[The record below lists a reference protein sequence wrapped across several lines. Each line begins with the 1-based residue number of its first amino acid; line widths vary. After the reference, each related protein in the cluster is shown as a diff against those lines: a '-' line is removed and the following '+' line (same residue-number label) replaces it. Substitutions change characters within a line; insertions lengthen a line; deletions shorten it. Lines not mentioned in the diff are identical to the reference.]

1 MRRPRRKDQ
10 KEPMNNTAQQQP
22 ETFPDSFKVTLEA
35 IQRDQDAA
43 EAELAECNRKTLAI
57 RKRVDELRRAKAAL
71 LVLLGE
77 PPDSPQDGAQG
88 IPFVEIVGTLFRR
101 VARPM
106 RIREVVDHLRTAGQ
120 ELPDPPK
127 DYKKVNMVMYNYPD
141 RFVRTERGLWTLKD
155 Q

>member
-1 MRRPRRKDQ
+1 MAENRMA
-10 KEPMNNTAQQQP
+10 EQQP
-22 ETFPDSFKVTLEA
+22 ATFPDYFRVTLEA

-43 EAELAECNRKTLAI
+43 QAELAECNRKTLAI

-155 Q
+155 